1 MDNTAKH
8 TSQPAAAIRVPSAE
22 SAAQRAPS
30 PTHQR
35 FASLRERVHQLRLHS
50 PGRRALIGA
59 LVTLLV
65 LLPFYLQLSL
75 RVQEWLLRD
84 ARAEVATKLSSH
96 GNALASA
103 LYRRL
108 ALLQSLRAYVRSEVE
123 RPDSEPSL
131 TSDLRFESFAAGLSV
146 GTTGV
151 TYFSVAPG
159 GRLRDVYPLATN
171 EDLLDADLF
180 NDPCAD
186 LRANA
191 WRAVATQEMA
201 VGWLRE
207 GCRDSERLAAQLAIY
222 DGDALWGLVG
232 MVLDV
237 NPALYEAGIRAQP
250 SGLDLALRDHTGM
263 VLIGPS
269 YVFAS
274 DPVTHRIELPDGY
287 WELAGIP
294 TGGWLA
300 SIDRTLTAFQAAGLA
315 IVALAVLLVGVIV
328 TRQEYLAQAV
338 RDRTSELVTVNRELQ
353 TELMERQRA
362 EGALRDSEELYRSLV
377 ETSPDAVIMTDL
389 DGYILSVSRQTA
401 DWHGFRSVDDLT
413 GLNIVDLIAPVH
425 RIRAREQLQH
435 LPEEEQPR
443 TTEYSLLRR
452 DGATFVGEM
461 RSTVIRDAGGQ
472 PHALL
477 ITTRDVT
484 ERRRAEQSLQ
494 ELAASLE
501 DRVRQRTFEIQVLYE
516 LSQQIGFGLKDD
528 ELFGLTLQHAHRV
541 VPYDAA
547 GVLVVA
553 GERCDT
559 YIRAAREL
567 TEHSERQLV
576 DCLVT
581 NYGRVSGHDVDP
593 AHIQV
598 HYLHRAPAER
608 ASSVL
613 SGLGSVFQ
621 VPLVFSRRVM
631 PNEAPSEGWSSSAI
645 VDHGSAF
652 QMPLIGSETREIVG
666 LLVVAAEEVG
676 AFTEDQM
683 RLVYT
688 MASQASAALQRMRA
702 LLAAQQERLESLVE
716 NLPEGVLLLDG
727 DLKPL
732 LINPAA
738 RRYFAILGAV
748 MRDGALS
755 ELGGKALAPILRH
768 ADGHQPQEL
777 ATEGSPRRTFELVA
791 QPLIDGARI
800 QNWVLV
806 LRDVTEER
814 SVQERVQQQAR
825 LAAVGQLAA
834 GIAHDFNNLLTS
846 ILGYAELA
854 ATDPDLPEPFRDD
867 MDVIARQGQR
877 AADLVR
883 QILDFSRKSISR
895 QQALDLAPFL
905 RETVK
910 LLQRTL
916 PEHVSIL
923 LELNREEDYTV
934 RADITQMQQAI
945 TNLAINARD
954 AMPEGGTLTF
964 ALSRRQLEAG
974 EEPPLA
980 WMPPGHWVGLA
991 VSDTGIGIPDE
1002 VIPHLFEPFF
1012 TTKGPTRGTGLGLA
1026 QVYGIVKQHNGFVGI
1041 QSLPGEGTTVTIYL
1055 PAQVVPSSEEPSP
1068 VAGRPRDLPRGSQ
1081 ETTIL
1086 VVEDEDAVRQIS
1098 ARTLESLGYNVLSS
1112 SDGVEAL
1119 HAYDRHPG
1127 RVDLVLMDLVMPNMG
1142 GRELLDALRERDP
1155 DLKVIVMSGYPLDVN
1170 LEEILSGNHI
1180 EWLPKPL
1187 RLGDLAARVRA
1198 ILDGQNSG
1206 PNGLGDHGDEPSNGH
1221 SEEAGRRA
1229 MVEPTEPRD

>member
-1 MDNTAKH
+1 ML
-8 TSQPAAAIRVPSAE
+8 
-22 SAAQRAPS
+22 QRLAP
-30 PTHQR
+30 
-35 FASLRERVHQLRLHS
+35 LRERLHHVRLGP
-50 PGRRALIGA
+50 PGRRALVGA

-75 RVQEWLLRD
+75 RAQEWLLRE
-84 ARAEVATKLSSH
+84 ARVEVATKLASH

-123 RPDSEPSL
+123 RPGPEPGPAA
-131 TSDLRFESFAAGLSV
+131 DQRFESFAAGLSV

-159 GRLRDVYPLATN
+159 GRLRNVYPLATN
-171 EDLLDADLF
+171 EDLLDADLL

-207 GCRDSERLAAQLAIY
+207 GCRDSQRLAAHLAIY
-222 DGDALWGLVG
+222 DRDALWGLVG

-237 NPALYEAGIRAQP
+237 NPVLYEAGIKAQP

-269 YVFAS
+269 YVFES
-274 DPVTHRIELPDGY
+274 DPVIHRIELPDGY

-300 SIDRTLTAFQAAGLA
+300 SIRRTLTAFQAAGLA

-328 TRQEYLAQAV
+328 TRQEYLAQVV
-338 RDRTSELVTVNRELQ
+338 RDRTAELVTVNRELQ

-362 EGALRDSEELYRSLV
+362 EAALRDSEELYKSLV

-389 DGYILSVSRQTA
+389 QGYILSVSRQTA
-401 DWHGFRSVDDLT
+401 DSHGYRNVDDLI
-413 GLNIVDLIAPVH
+413 GLNVVDLVAPAH

-435 LPEEEQPR
+435 PSEEEQPR
-443 TTEYSLLRR
+443 TTEYTLLRR
-452 DGATFVGEM
+452 DGTTFVGEV
-461 RSTVIRDAGGQ
+461 RSTLIRDAAGQ
-472 PHALL
+472 PRAVLT
-477 ITTRDVT
+477 TTRDVT

-494 ELAASLE
+494 ELAATLE

-541 VPYDAA
+541 VPYDVA
-547 GVLVVA
+547 GVLLVT
-553 GERCDT
+553 GEHCDIF
-559 YIRAAREL
+559 IRPAREL
-567 TEHSERQLV
+567 TEHSERQLIE
-576 DCLVT
+576 CLVA
-581 NYGRVSGHDVDP
+581 NHGRVSGQAVD
-593 AHIQV
+593 AARIQV
-598 HYLHRAPAER
+598 HYLHHAPAER
-608 ASSVL
+608 VSSAL
-613 SGLGSVFQ
+613 SALGSVFQ

-631 PNEAPSEGWSSSAI
+631 PNEAPSEI

-676 AFTEDQM
+676 AFNEDQM

-732 LINPAA
+732 LVNPAA
-738 RRYFAILGAV
+738 RRYLAMLGGV
-748 MRDGALS
+748 VRDGALS
-755 ELGGKALAPILRH
+755 QLGGKGLAPILRH
-768 ADGHQPQEL
+768 ADGRQPHEL
-777 ATEGSPRRTFELVA
+777 VTEGPPRRTFELVA
-791 QPLIDGARI
+791 RPLIDGARI
-800 QNWVLV
+800 RSWVLV

-814 SVQERVQQQAR
+814 SVQERMQQQAR

-846 ILGYAELA
+846 ILGYSELA
-854 ATDPDLPEPFRDD
+854 ATDPDLPEAFRDD
-867 MDVIARQGQR
+867 MDVITRQGRR

-895 QQALDLAPFL
+895 QQTLDLAPFL

-923 LELNREEDYTV
+923 LELNRDEDYTV
-934 RADITQMQQAI
+934 RADVTQMQQAI

-964 ALSRRQLEAG
+964 ALSRLQLQPG

-991 VSDTGIGIPDE
+991 VTDTGMGIPDE
-1002 VIPHLFEPFF
+1002 VMPHLFEPFF
-1012 TTKGPTRGTGLGLA
+1012 TTKGPSQGTGLGLA
-1026 QVYGIVKQHNGFVGI
+1026 QVYGIVKQHNGFIGI
-1041 QSLPGEGTTVTIYL
+1041 GSQPGEGATVTIYL
-1055 PAQVVPSSEEPSP
+1055 PAQVVPPSQEPPP
-1068 VAGRPRDLPRGSQ
+1068 VGRPHDLPRGSH

-1112 SDGVEAL
+1112 CDGVEAL
-1119 HAYDRHPG
+1119 SVYDRHPG

-1187 RLGDLAARVRA
+1187 RLGDLAACVHA
-1198 ILDGQNSG
+1198 ILDGQGQG
-1206 PNGLGDHGDEPSNGH
+1206 PNGQGDHREERPNGDSQ
-1221 SEEAGRRA
+1221 EAGQRPLA
-1229 MVEPTEPRD
+1229 EPANHSD